1 VNVLGHLADAFLFLL
16 QPGSAAFLVM
26 GVFLGLAVG
35 VLPGINTGLLMA
47 LVLPLTFYMDS
58 MNAVIMLIAMYVGG
72 LSGGLIT
79 ATLMRIPGE
88 PSAIMTT
95 LDGYPMAKGGSPGR
109 ALGLGIATSLVGGV
123 ISWLALVTLSI
134 PFVEIAVRLGPFE
147 RFALLVTALMLIASL
162 SGGTLVKGLLSAAF
176 GMLVALPGVD
186 EASGGIRF
194 DFGIDAMAS
203 GFGVLPVIMG
213 VFAINQ
219 ILADLLA
226 PKPSGDA
233 VEASTRGI
241 FISARDYAVHG
252 WNMLRSSVIGVWM
265 GILPGAGPA
274 ISSMFAY
281 SVAKNLSRHPERFGH
296 GSEEGIVA
304 SESANNAVSGGTLIP
319 VLTLGIPGG
328 LADAILLSALTI
340 HNLQPGPLLFE
351 NRPDVVYTIMASH
364 LAAHFVMFV
373 IMIFGCALFAKLMKV
388 QQAYL
393 YPIILALCIVGAYAV
408 NNRMF
413 DVWVMLAFGGIGLA
427 IERVG
432 LPLGPFALGFFLAPI
447 TETQLRAALMWSD
460 GSILPLF
467 TRPISLGLLLVAAA
481 MVIWSLVS
489 ERRVRRRRSAPE
501 PLDAGLKKLR

>member
-1 VNVLGHLADAFLFLL
+1 MLGHLSDAFLLLL
-16 QPGSAAFLVM
+16 QPAPALFLVT
-26 GVFLGLAVG
+26 GVMLGLMVG

-58 MNAVIMLIAMYVGG
+58 LNAVILLISMYVGG

-95 LDGYPMAKGGSPGR
+95 LDGYPMAKAGRPGR
-109 ALGLGIATSLVGGV
+109 ALGLGIATSLVGGAL
-123 ISWLALVTLSI
+123 SWLVLVTLSI
-134 PFVEIAVRLGPFE
+134 PFVELSVRMGPFE
-147 RFALLVTALMLIASL
+147 RFSLLVTALVLIACL
-162 SGGTLVKGLLSAAF
+162 SGSALAKGMMAGAL
-176 GMLVALPGVD
+176 GMLVALPGID
-186 EASGGIRF
+186 EASGSVRF
-194 DFGIDAMAS
+194 DFGFNAMIS

-213 VFAINQ
+213 VYAVNQ
-219 ILADLLA
+219 ILADILS
-226 PKPSGDA
+226 PERPGET
-233 VEASTRGI
+233 VEANTRGI
-241 FISARDYAVHG
+241 FISFRDYVAHG
-252 WNMLRSSVIGVWM
+252 WNMLRSSAIGVWM

-274 ISSMFAY
+274 IASMFAY
-281 SVAKNLSRHPERFGH
+281 SVAKNVSRHPDEFGK

-351 NRPDVVYTIMASH
+351 NRPDVAYTIMASH
-364 LAAHFVMFV
+364 LAAHVVMFAV
-373 IMIFGCALFAKLMKV
+373 MIYGCMLFAKLMKV
-388 QQAYL
+388 HQGYL
-393 YPIILALCIVGAYAV
+393 YPFILALCIVGAFAA

-413 DVWVMLAFGGIGLA
+413 DVWVMLAFGGIGFLM
-427 IERVG
+427 ERGG
-432 LPLGPFALGFFLAPI
+432 LPLGPFILGLVLAPM

-467 TRPISLGLLLVAAA
+467 THPISLAFLILAFT
-481 MVIWSLVS
+481 MVVWSLRS
-489 ERRVRRRRSAPE
+489 ERRSRRS
-501 PLDAGLKKLR
+501 RSSTS